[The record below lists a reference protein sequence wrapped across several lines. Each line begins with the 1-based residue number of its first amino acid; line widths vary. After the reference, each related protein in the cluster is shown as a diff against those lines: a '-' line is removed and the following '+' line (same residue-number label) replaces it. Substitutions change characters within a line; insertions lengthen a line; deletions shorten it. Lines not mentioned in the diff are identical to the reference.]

1 MVGVVPVVITHML
14 LHDRRLGGILESLCK
29 LTLVWQIAD
38 HLVVDIIAELSCAEI
53 DIACIGKRTVN
64 ILVIGERIPV
74 DWVNLIAIDN
84 LLAGTA
90 QLYAIESVR
99 FE

>member
-1 MVGVVPVVITHML
+1 MVGIVPVVITHVL
-14 LHDRRLGGILESLCK
+14 LHDRRLGGILKSLCK
-29 LTLVWQIAD
+29 LALVWQIT
-38 HLVVDIIAELSCAEI
+38 HNLFIYIIAELSCAEI
-53 DIACIGKRTVN
+53 YISFIGKRAVN
-64 ILVIGERIPV
+64 ILVVRERVSI

-90 QLYAIESVR
+90 QLYAVESVR

>member
-14 LHDRRLGGILESLCK
+14 LHNRRLGGILESLCK

-38 HLVVDIIAELSCAEI
+38 HLVVDIIAELSCTEI
-53 DIACIGKRTVN
+53 DIACIGKWAVN
-64 ILVIGERIPV
+64 ILVVRERVSV
-74 DWVNLIAIDN
+74 DWVNLFAIHY

-90 QLYAIESVR
+90 QLYAVESVR

>member
-1 MVGVVPVVITHML
+1 MVGIVPVVITHVL
-14 LHDRRLGGILESLCK
+14 LHDRRLGGILKSLCK
-29 LTLVWQIAD
+29 LALVWQIT
-38 HLVVDIIAELSCAEI
+38 HNLFIYIIAELSCTEI
-53 DIACIGKRTVN
+53 YIACIGKRTVN